1 PALARQLGTK
11 QWLMKLAR
19 AIIWVDKRLH
29 RVFRGR
35 VSLVAIAGLPSLR
48 LTTVGR
54 KTGLPRSHNLLYYP
68 LGDDFVLIGSNWG
81 RPRDPAWTFNLRA
94 NPDAVVEV
102 RGRPIPVS
110 AAPVKGVRYD
120 ELWRE
125 LLEFW
130 PGYQMEQDAAG

>member
-1 PALARQLGTK
+1 MAYPTGQGKKWESDQVRNPLPALARQLGTK

-68 LGDDFVLIGSNWG
+68 LGDDFVLIG
-81 RPRDPAWTFNLRA
+81 
-94 NPDAVVEV
+94 
-102 RGRPIPVS
+102 
-110 AAPVKGVRYD
+110 
-120 ELWRE
+120 
-125 LLEFW
+125 
-130 PGYQMEQDAAG
+130 